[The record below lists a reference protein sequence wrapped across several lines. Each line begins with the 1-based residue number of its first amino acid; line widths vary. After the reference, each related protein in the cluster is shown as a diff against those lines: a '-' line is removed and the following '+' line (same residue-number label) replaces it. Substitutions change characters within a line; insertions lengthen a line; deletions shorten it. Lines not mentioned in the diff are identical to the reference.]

1 MAGHSKMAD
10 DFSLSRVPSE
20 ARVPM
25 WEILVIRI
33 GAFTSLSQFILGAF
47 LGYGMSFWD
56 AALASFLGMILLEVI
71 TLLIG
76 IAGSRE
82 GLSTSM
88 LSRWTGFGKYGS
100 SLIGFVIAV
109 ATIGWFGVQNS
120 VFANGINDALG
131 GALGFP
137 LAATL
142 TGLFVTVIVIFGFK
156 WLGMTAKIAVPGF
169 LLAVA
174 YGIYHIFESQSLT
187 ALMTSPAPGPALTLG
202 AAATMVAGSF
212 MVGAVLTPDMT
223 RYCRNSKDVLWSTLI
238 SVVVGEIIINL
249 IAVLMAHAVKTS
261 DVVTIALQ
269 TSGWLGAATV
279 IFATVKINDINL
291 YSASLG
297 FTNIIHALFGKNV
310 NRGLITLIV
319 GIAGTILS
327 VLGILDQF
335 VNFLIFLGVWIPPIA
350 GIMVVDYFIL
360 KRSRQVLDESRKRG
374 ALPDTC
380 ETWNPVALVAWG
392 IGFGIGYLIEWG
404 IPSINSLMAAGLT
417 YYLGMKAFGAS
428 LDHKLKNANL
438 DQAG

>member
-10 DFSLSRVPSE
+10 DFSLTRVPKE

-33 GAFTSLSQFILGAF
+33 GAFTSLSQFILGAA
-47 LGYGMSFWD
+47 LGYGMTFWD
-56 AALASFLGMILLEVI
+56 AALASLLGCILLEVI
-71 TLLIG
+71 TFLIG
-76 IAGSRE
+76 IAGMRE

-88 LSRWTGFGKYGS
+88 LTRWTGFGKYGS
-100 SLIGFVIAV
+100 SMIGLVIAV

-120 VFANGINDALG
+120 IFGQGLNDALG

-137 LAATL
+137 LSATL
-142 TGLFVTVIVIFGFK
+142 TGLFVTAIVVFGFK
-156 WLGMTAKIAVPGF
+156 WLGLTAKIAVPGF

-174 YGIYHIFESQSLT
+174 YGIYNVFENHSLSELI
-187 ALMTSPAPGPALTLG
+187 ASAAPGPALTLG
-202 AAATMVAGSF
+202 TAATMVAGSF

-223 RYCRNSKDVLWSTLI
+223 RYCRSGKDVLWSTLI
-238 SVVVGEIIINL
+238 SVVIGEIGINL
-249 IAVLMAHAVKTS
+249 IAVLMAHAVQSS

-279 IFATVKINDINL
+279 VFATVKINDINL

-297 FTNIIHALFGKNV
+297 ITNFIDSIFGKNV
-310 NRGLITLIV
+310 NRGFITLVV
-319 GIAGTILS
+319 GVAGTVLS

-335 VNFLIFLGVWIPPIA
+335 VNFLIFLGVWVPPIA

-360 KRSRQVLDESRKRG
+360 KRSRAILEESRKRG

-380 ETWNPVALVAWG
+380 ESMNPVALAAWAL
-392 IGFGIGYLIEWG
+392 GFFTGYLFDWG
-404 IPSINSLMAAGLT
+404 IPSINSLVASGIV
-417 YYLGMKAFGAS
+417 YYLGMKLFGSAP
-428 LDHKLKNANL
+428 DAKLTKSDLNR
-438 DQAG
+438 AG

>member
-1 MAGHSKMAD
+1 MAGHSNMAD
-10 DFSLSRVPSE
+10 DFSLSRVPKE

-56 AALASFLGMILLEVI
+56 AALASFLGAIILEVVI
-71 TLLIG
+71 LLIG
-76 IAGSRE
+76 IAGARE

-100 SLIGFVIAV
+100 SIIGFVIAV
-109 ATIGWFGVQNS
+109 STIGWFGVQNS
-120 VFANGINDALG
+120 VFANGINDAVG

-156 WLGMTAKIAVPGF
+156 WLGVTAKIAVPGF
-169 LLAVA
+169 LLTIA
-174 YGIYHIFESQSLT
+174 YGIYNVFESHSLPE
-187 ALMTSPAPGPALTLG
+187 LMSSAAPGPALSLG

-223 RYCRNSKDVLWSTLI
+223 RYCRSSKDVLWSTLI
-238 SVVVGEIIINL
+238 SVVIGEIIINL

-269 TSGWLGAATV
+269 TSGWIGAATV

-360 KRSRQVLDESRKRG
+360 KRSRKVLDESRERG
-374 ALPDTC
+374 ELPVVS
-380 ETWNPVALVAWG
+380 ETWNPVSLVAWAL
-392 IGFGIGYLIEWG
+392 GFGVGYMVQWG
-404 IPSINSLMAAGLT
+404 IPSINSLLVAGIV
-417 YYLGMKAFGAS
+417 YYAGMKVFGAS
-428 LDHKLKNANL
+428 LDQKWNVKM
-438 DQAG
+438 DKAG

>member
-1 MAGHSKMAD
+1 MAGHSNMAD
-10 DFSLSRVPSE
+10 DFSLSRVPKE

-56 AALASFLGMILLEVI
+56 AALASFLGAIILEVVI
-71 TLLIG
+71 LLIG
-76 IAGSRE
+76 IAGARE

-100 SLIGFVIAV
+100 SIIGFVIAV
-109 ATIGWFGVQNS
+109 STIGWFGVQNS
-120 VFANGINDALG
+120 VFANGINDAVG

-156 WLGMTAKIAVPGF
+156 WLGVTAKIAVPGF
-169 LLAVA
+169 LLTIA
-174 YGIYHIFESQSLT
+174 YGIYNVFESHSLPE
-187 ALMTSPAPGPALTLG
+187 LMSSAAPGPALSLG

-223 RYCRNSKDVLWSTLI
+223 RYCRSSKDVLWSTLI
-238 SVVVGEIIINL
+238 SVVIGEIIINL

-269 TSGWLGAATV
+269 TSGWIGAATV

-335 VNFLIFLGVWIPPIA
+335 VHFLIFLGVWIPPIA

-360 KRSRQVLDESRKRG
+360 KRSRKVLDESRERG
-374 ALPDTC
+374 ELPAVS
-380 ETWNPVALVAWG
+380 ETWNPVSLVAWAL
-392 IGFGIGYLIEWG
+392 GFGVGYMVQWG
-404 IPSINSLMAAGLT
+404 IPSINSLLVAGIV
-417 YYLGMKAFGAS
+417 YYAGMKVFGAS
-428 LDHKLKNANL
+428 LDQKWNVKM
-438 DQAG
+438 DKAG

>member
-1 MAGHSKMAD
+1 MAGQSNMAD
-10 DFSLSRVPSE
+10 DYSLSRVPKE

-56 AALASFLGMILLEVI
+56 AALASFLGAIILEVVI
-71 TLLIG
+71 LLIG
-76 IAGSRE
+76 IAGARE

-100 SLIGFVIAV
+100 SIIGIVIAV
-109 ATIGWFGVQNS
+109 STIGWFGVQNS
-120 VFANGINDALG
+120 VFAKGINDALG

-137 LAATL
+137 LAAIL

-156 WLGMTAKIAVPGF
+156 WLGVTAKIAVPGF
-169 LLAVA
+169 LLAIA
-174 YGIYHIFESQSLT
+174 YGIYHVFESHSLPE
-187 ALMTSPAPGPALTLG
+187 LMSSAAPGPALSLG

-223 RYCRNSKDVLWSTLI
+223 RYCRSSKDVLWSTLI

-319 GIAGTILS
+319 GIAGTVLS

-335 VNFLIFLGVWIPPIA
+335 VNFLVFLGVWIPPIA

-360 KRSRQVLDESRKRG
+360 KRSRKVLDESRKHG
-374 ALPDTC
+374 ELPEVC
-380 ETWNPVALVAWG
+380 ETWNPVSIVAWAL
-392 IGFGIGYLIEWG
+392 GFGIGYLFQWG
-404 IPSINSLMAAGLT
+404 IPSINSLVIAGIV
-417 YYLGMKAFGAS
+417 YFIGMKAFGAT
-428 LDHKLKNANL
+428 LDSKLNVKM
-438 DQAG
+438 DKAG

>member
-1 MAGHSKMAD
+1 MAGHSNMAD
-10 DFSLSRVPSE
+10 DYSLSRVPKE

-56 AALASFLGMILLEVI
+56 AALASFLGAIILEVVI
-71 TLLIG
+71 LLIG
-76 IAGSRE
+76 IAGARE

-100 SLIGFVIAV
+100 SIIGFVIAIS
-109 ATIGWFGVQNS
+109 TIGWFGVQNS
-120 VFANGINDALG
+120 VFANGINDAFG

-156 WLGMTAKIAVPGF
+156 WLGVTAKIAVPGF
-169 LLAVA
+169 LLTIA
-174 YGIYHIFESQSLT
+174 YGIYQVFESHSLPE
-187 ALMTSPAPGPALTLG
+187 LMSSAAPGPALSLG

-223 RYCRNSKDVLWSTLI
+223 RYCRSSKDVLWSTLI
-238 SVVVGEIIINL
+238 SVVIGEIIINL

-319 GIAGTILS
+319 GFAGTILS

-350 GIMVVDYFIL
+350 GIMVVDYFLL
-360 KRSRQVLDESRKRG
+360 KRSRQVLDESRVNG
-374 ALPDTC
+374 ELPAVC
-380 ETWNPVALVAWG
+380 ETWNPVALVAWAL
-392 IGFGIGYLIEWG
+392 GFGIGYLVPWG
-404 IPSINSLMAAGLT
+404 IPSINSLVVAGVV
-417 YYLGMKAFGAS
+417 YFVGMKVFGTA
-428 LDHKLKNANL
+428 L
-438 DQAG
+438 DQKWNVKMDKAG

>member
-1 MAGHSKMAD
+1 MASHSNMAD
-10 DFSLSRVPSE
+10 DYSLSRVPKE

-56 AALASFLGMILLEVI
+56 AALASFLGAIILEVVI
-71 TLLIG
+71 LLIG
-76 IAGSRE
+76 IAGARE

-100 SLIGFVIAV
+100 SIIGFVIAIS
-109 ATIGWFGVQNS
+109 TIGWFGVQNS
-120 VFANGINDALG
+120 VFANGINDAFG

-156 WLGMTAKIAVPGF
+156 WLGVTAKIAVPGF
-169 LLAVA
+169 LLTIA
-174 YGIYHIFESQSLT
+174 YGIYQVFDSHSLPE
-187 ALMTSPAPGPALTLG
+187 LMSSSAPGPALSLG

-223 RYCRNSKDVLWSTLI
+223 RYCRSSKDVLWSTLI
-238 SVVVGEIIINL
+238 SVVIGEIIINL

-319 GIAGTILS
+319 GMAGTILS

-360 KRSRQVLDESRKRG
+360 KRSRQVLDESRMNG
-374 ALPDTC
+374 ELPAVC
-380 ETWNPVALVAWG
+380 ETWNPVALVAWAL
-392 IGFGIGYLIEWG
+392 GFGIGYLIQWG
-404 IPSINSLMAAGLT
+404 IPSINSLAVAGVV
-417 YYLGMKAFGAS
+417 YFVGMKVFGA
-428 LDHKLKNANL
+428 AL
-438 DQAG
+438 DQKWNVKMDKAG

>member
-1 MAGHSKMAD
+1 MVGQSNMAD
-10 DFSLSRVPSE
+10 DYSLSRVPQE

-56 AALASFLGMILLEVI
+56 AALASFLGAIILEVVI
-71 TLLIG
+71 LLIG
-76 IAGSRE
+76 IAGARE

-100 SLIGFVIAV
+100 SIIGIVIAV
-109 ATIGWFGVQNS
+109 STIGWFGVQNS
-120 VFANGINDALG
+120 VFANGINNALG

-137 LAATL
+137 LAAIL

-156 WLGMTAKIAVPGF
+156 WLGVTAKIAVPGF
-169 LLAVA
+169 LLAIA
-174 YGIYHIFESQSLT
+174 YGIYQVFESHSLPELISS
-187 ALMTSPAPGPALTLG
+187 AAPGPALSLG

-223 RYCRNSKDVLWSTLI
+223 RYCRSSKDVLWSTLI
-238 SVVVGEIIINL
+238 SVVIGEIIINL

-319 GIAGTILS
+319 GIAGTVLS
-327 VLGILDQF
+327 VIGILDQF
-335 VNFLIFLGVWIPPIA
+335 VNFLVFLGVWIPPIA

-360 KRSRQVLDESRKRG
+360 KRSRKVLDESRKHG
-374 ALPDTC
+374 ELPEVC
-380 ETWNPVALVAWG
+380 ETWNPVSIVAWAL
-392 IGFGIGYLIEWG
+392 GFGIGYLFQWG
-404 IPSINSLMAAGLT
+404 IPSINSLVVAGIA
-417 YYLGMKAFGAS
+417 YFIGMKVFGAT
-428 LDHKLKNANL
+428 LDSKLNVKM
-438 DQAG
+438 DKAG

>member
-1 MAGHSKMAD
+1 MAGHSNMAD
-10 DFSLSRVPSE
+10 DYSLSRVPSE

-56 AALASFLGMILLEVI
+56 AALASFLGAIILEVVI
-71 TLLIG
+71 LLIG
-76 IAGSRE
+76 IAGARE

-100 SLIGFVIAV
+100 SIIGIVIAV
-109 ATIGWFGVQNS
+109 STIGWFGVQNS

-137 LAATL
+137 LAAIL

-156 WLGMTAKIAVPGF
+156 WLGVTAKIAVPGF
-169 LLAVA
+169 LLAIA
-174 YGIYHIFESQSLT
+174 YGIYHVFESHSLPE
-187 ALMTSPAPGPALTLG
+187 LMSSAAPGPALSLG

-223 RYCRNSKDVLWSTLI
+223 RYCRSSKDVLWSTLI
-238 SVVVGEIIINL
+238 SVVIGEIIINL

-319 GIAGTILS
+319 GIAGTVLS

-335 VNFLIFLGVWIPPIA
+335 VNFLVFLGVWIPPIA

-360 KRSRQVLDESRKRG
+360 KRSRKVLDESRKHG
-374 ALPDTC
+374 ELPEVC
-380 ETWNPVALVAWG
+380 ETWNPVSIVAWAL
-392 IGFGIGYLIEWG
+392 GFGIGYLFQWG
-404 IPSINSLMAAGLT
+404 IPSINSLVVAGIA
-417 YYLGMKAFGAS
+417 YFIGMKAFGAT
-428 LDHKLKNANL
+428 LDSKLNVKM
-438 DQAG
+438 DKAG